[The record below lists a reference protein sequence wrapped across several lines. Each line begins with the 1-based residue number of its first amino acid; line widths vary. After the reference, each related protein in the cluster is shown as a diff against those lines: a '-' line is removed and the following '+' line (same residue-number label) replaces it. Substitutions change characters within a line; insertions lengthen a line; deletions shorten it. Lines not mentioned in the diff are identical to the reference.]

1 MNIAGILN
9 KIANFI
15 KNLFSKVSVE
25 IRQAI
30 EIAVIVT
37 ENLKTFVD
45 SPGADALTVLIPGT
59 VDDKLKNWLRQVLP
73 AILVKL
79 KLAQH
84 NEENVVAKAVAEL
97 NAMDQ
102 QVKSAYLHSIS
113 VLCAREVSK
122 NRLSWSDGVYLLEW
136 YYKNKYQRK

>member
-1 MNIAGILN
+1 MSIAGILN
-9 KIANFI
+9 KIASFI

-25 IRQAI
+25 IREAI
-30 EIAVIVT
+30 EIAVIIT

-45 SPGADALTVLIPGT
+45 SQGADALTTLIPGT
-59 VDDKLKNWLRQVLP
+59 VDDELKDWLRQVLP
-73 AILVKL
+73 VILVKL

-84 NEENVVAKAVAEL
+84 NEKNIMTKAIAEL

-102 QVKSAYLHSIS
+102 QIKSVYLHSIS

-122 NRLSWSDGVYLLEW
+122 NKLSWSDGVYLLEW

>member
-1 MNIAGILN
+1 MNITAILN

-25 IRQAI
+25 IREAI
-30 EIAVIVT
+30 EIAVIIT

-45 SPGADALTVLIPGT
+45 SPGADAFTTLIPGT
-59 VDDKLKNWLRQVLP
+59 ADDKLKDWLRQVLP
-73 AILVKL
+73 VILVKL

-84 NEENVVAKAVAEL
+84 DEENIVAKAVAEL
-97 NAMDQ
+97 NVMDQ

-122 NRLSWSDGVYLLEW
+122 NKLSWSDGVYLLEW
-136 YYKNKYQRK
+136 YYKNKYQHK